1 MDTMKKFKEITTPV
15 VPQKEH
21 YSKPVLPQTIFEKT
35 TKLDVLRESYFR
47 GELFSVGD
55 LVESDQEQFT
65 VVCRGSNYV
74 IVENDNKD
82 KFRKWLHDVTPVL
95 ESDERKPMKYSSSD
109 KIKVAKIIAGAL
121 GIDASIAKSSPE
133 EYINAALRKIRNK
146 PMHSEYIDT
155 IKNMLSTADDA
166 GIKYDQK
173 LIPSKMEEAVKVM
186 KAKNVFTLGKPGV
199 SDNDADDKPGG
210 KSDYDSDDI
219 PTTDSDFDTTKDD
232 KNGAHTRVGNGM
244 EADSNKDQL
253 RRMKVKYKL
262 KEDSKHENTESAKE
276 ESDEEIEDMI
286 KHIDSLE
293 DILDVYDDDELHIVD
308 EDGTHVSHLN
318 EEVEPI
324 TEVLSRIERIRA
336 KLRFAK
342 SASKRERKLKI
353 ALHTKSSTAKINHRA
368 RVMAIKLMKE
378 KIAKK
383 PLSQLSLS
391 EKERLERIIQSKK
404 KVLNRMALKLSPR
417 IRAIESA
424 RLHPIRAEQSK

>member
-1 MDTMKKFKEITTPV
+1 MDAMKKFKEITTPV
-15 VPQKEH
+15 APQKQN
-21 YSKPVLPQTIFEKT
+21 YSKPVSPETIFEKT
-35 TKLDVLRESYFR
+35 TDLDVLRESYFR
-47 GELFSVGD
+47 GELFNVGGI
-55 LVESDQEQFT
+55 VESEQEQFT

-146 PMHSEYIDT
+146 PMHSEYIET
-155 IKNMLSTADDA
+155 IKNMLTTADDA

-186 KAKNVFTLGKPGV
+186 KSKNVFTLGKPEV
-199 SDNDADDKPGG
+199 EDN
-210 KSDYDSDDI
+210 
-219 PTTDSDFDTTKDD
+219 TE
-232 KNGAHTRVGNGM
+232 H
-244 EADSNKDQL
+244 
-253 RRMKVKYKL
+253 
-262 KEDSKHENTESAKE
+262 EDSESAKE

-293 DILDVYDDDELHIVD
+293 DILHAYDDDELHIVD
-308 EDGTHVSHLN
+308 EDGNHISHLN
-318 EEVEPI
+318 EEVENI
-324 TEVLSRIERIRA
+324 NEVLSRMERIRA
-336 KLRFAK
+336 KIRFAQT
-342 SASKRERKLKI
+342 ASKRERKLKI

-368 RVMAIKLMKE
+368 RVMAVKLMKE

-383 PLSQLSLS
+383 PLNKLSLA
-391 EKERLERIIQSKK
+391 EKERLERIIHSKS
-404 KVLNRMALKLSPR
+404 KVLNRMAIKLSPR
-417 IRAIESA
+417 IRDIESA
-424 RLHPIRAEQSK
+424 RLHPINKGE